1 MSFGSLATLLSTS
14 VATNQV
20 LYTAP
25 TDTLVEG
32 KVYVTNKSSAPIRF
46 RVGLS
51 TGGLESFNSSGYL
64 TYERELAVGEYFE
77 SADLYFSDG
86 QSLIVRSTDNST
98 FFNLLGKETP
108 NPLNAGFVASL
119 TPTDTSTNQLLYIVP
134 DNYKK
139 INASLFICNKNAF
152 PVDVRVTVGASTLD
166 YIEYNYR
173 VQPRET
179 HQRTEI
185 RAFSG
190 ETIRCKTTDLNT
202 NFVLSGHFE
211 DYSYFYGNV
220 GVGSTVS
227 ATSYVGQN
235 YYVSNSIGVGVS
247 NTAYKLEVVGRTKV
261 GELEIGGNLK
271 ISGVSTFVGGVTFEG
286 GTINFGDSQIDNIVL
301 NAQVDSNVVPTADDT
316 YDLGTSANQW
326 RNLYV
331 TGFADLDDLI
341 VSGIATIGNRVI
353 VGGASTALVSNGDI
367 VIKGEVGIG
376 TTTQKQIRYNQTK
389 DWVEIYNKSLSS
401 WMPILGVD
409 NTHVTVNSNY
419 NSNSFE
425 TIWVDTETGGAFT
438 VFLPSSPN
446 VGDKIK
452 IYDLNRYFDQSNLN
466 VNRNGKLIM
475 GDAEDLVLST
485 QGASFELTYSG
496 NSRGWLIFPV

>member
-14 VATNQV
+14 VAKNHV

-25 TDTLVEG
+25 TDTLVQG
-32 KVYVTNKSSAPIRF
+32 RVYVTNKSAAPIRF

-51 TGGLESFNSSGYL
+51 TGGLGSFNSSGYL
-64 TYERELAVGEYFE
+64 TYERELEVGEYFE
-77 SADLYFSDG
+77 SSVLYFGNG
-86 QSLIVRSTDNST
+86 QSIIVRSTDNST
-98 FFNLLGKETP
+98 FFNLLGKEIP

-119 TPTDTSTNQLLYIVP
+119 NPTDVNTNQVLYIVP
-134 DNYKK
+134 TNYKK
-139 INASLFICNKNAF
+139 LNASLFICNRNTF
-152 PVDVRVTVGASTLD
+152 PVDVRVTVGSSTLD

-185 RAFSG
+185 RAFAG
-190 ETIRCKTTDLNT
+190 ETIRCKVSDTNA

-235 YYVSNSIGVGVS
+235 YYASNSIGVGVS

-261 GELEIGGNLK
+261 GELEVGQNLK
-271 ISGVSTFVGGVTFEG
+271 VSGVSTFVGGVTFEG

-301 NAQVDSNVVPTADDT
+301 NAQVSSNVVPTVDDT
-316 YDLGTSANQW
+316 YDLGSTSNQW

-331 TGFADLDDLI
+331 DGFADLDDLV

-376 TTTQKQIRYNQTK
+376 TTTQKQIRYNETN
-389 DWVEIYNKSLSS
+389 DWVEVYNKSLTS

-409 NTHVTVNSNY
+409 NRHVTVTANY

-425 TIWVDTETGGAFT
+425 TIWADTQTGGAFS

-446 VGDKIK
+446 QGDKVK
-452 IYDLNRYFDQSNLN
+452 IYDLNRYFDQSNLT

-475 GDAEDLVLST
+475 GDAENLVLST
-485 QGASFELTYSG
+485 QGAAFELTFY
-496 NSRGWLIFPV
+496 NNTRGWLIYPV